1 MLSHF
6 LLYNKYKIDL
16 WVFFLVSAVLSVSF
30 LSLLIFLTH
39 LPTSLPLWQRIKQL
53 LWTGLG
59 SVFATYN
66 RRNHIIWMWWSMMI
80 EILVHAVNS
89 FQEIPL
95 PFWFANAQSLHLET
109 SWSVYCGYGFFE
121 NKFKFVWHLIDQCVG
136 KVEFSFSIVFLFF
149 SIAILS
155 INECNL

>member
-1 MLSHF
+1 MS
-6 LLYNKYKIDL
+6 
-16 WVFFLVSAVLSVSF
+16 VFLVSAVLSVSF
-30 LSLLIFLTH
+30 LCSSLSLLIFLTH

-109 SWSVYCGYGFFE
+109 SWSVYCGYGFLKI
-121 NKFKFVWHLIDQCVG
+121 N
-136 KVEFSFSIVFLFF
+136 SNLFGI
-149 SIAILS
+149 SS
-155 INECNL
+155 INVLAKLSSHFLLYFFPSRLRFYRSMNAIFRLLFLVLF